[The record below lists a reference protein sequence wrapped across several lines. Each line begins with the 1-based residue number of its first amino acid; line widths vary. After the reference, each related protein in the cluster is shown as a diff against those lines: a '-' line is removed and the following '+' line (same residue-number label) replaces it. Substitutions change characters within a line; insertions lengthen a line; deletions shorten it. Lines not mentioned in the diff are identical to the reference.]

1 MKNLLIIGAGGV
13 SRVAT
18 VKCAMNSDTFSKIT
32 LASRTKSKCDEI
44 ATFIK
49 ERLGV
54 QIETA
59 QIDADDNA
67 VVRTYQENRSAS
79 TLNVAL
85 PYQDLSLMDACIK
98 AGIDYI
104 DTANYEHPDLAKFE
118 YKEQWARNDK
128 FKQAGILG
136 LLGSGFDPGVTN
148 VFCAYA
154 QQKFI

>member
-18 VKCAMNSDTFSKIT
+18 VKCAINSDTFSKIT

-59 QIDADDNA
+59 QIDADDSNA
-67 VVRTYQENRSAS
+67 VVELIKKTGAQF
-79 TLNVAL
+79 TQCCFAL
-85 PYQDLSLMDACIK
+85 SR
-98 AGIDYI
+98 
-104 DTANYEHPDLAKFE
+104 FE
-118 YKEQWARNDK
+118 FNGCLYKSRD
-128 FKQAGILG
+128 
-136 LLGSGFDPGVTN
+136 
-148 VFCAYA
+148 
-154 QQKFI
+154 

>member
-59 QIDADDNA
+59 QIDADDSNA
-67 VVRTYQENRSAS
+67 VVELIKKTRAQIL
-79 TLNVAL
+79 LNVAL

-98 AGIDYI
+98 AGVDYI

-118 YKEQWARNDK
+118 YKEQWARND
-128 FKQAGILG
+128 
-136 LLGSGFDPGVTN
+136 
-148 VFCAYA
+148 
-154 QQKFI
+154 